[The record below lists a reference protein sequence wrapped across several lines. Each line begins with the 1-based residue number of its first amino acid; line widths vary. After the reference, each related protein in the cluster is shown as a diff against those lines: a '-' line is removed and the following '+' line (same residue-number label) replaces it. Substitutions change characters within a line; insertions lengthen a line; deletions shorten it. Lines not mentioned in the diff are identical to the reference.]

1 MKHLKTYKI
10 FESTSKDRY
19 FSNDSQIREYL
30 NDVFLE
36 LTDDGYKVDIDGSFF
51 RDEVRVSS
59 GNPLVFSS
67 QLREEQTG
75 YKINIK
81 GGKSKI
87 SDIILPLDHAIEY
100 ILDTCCNRYWID
112 IFSGFNFIRIKN
124 IDELENYKKY
134 NSNNFEEI
142 VINFRK

>member
-10 FESTSKDRY
+10 FEST
-19 FSNDSQIREYL
+19 FNDSQIKEYL

-36 LTDDGYKVDIDGSFF
+36 LTDDGYEVDIEGMFI
-51 RDEVRVSS
+51 RDEV
-59 GNPLVFSS
+59 
-67 QLREEQTG
+67 REEQTG

-87 SDIILPLDHAIEY
+87 SDIILPLDHVIGY
-100 ILDTCCNRYWID
+100 LSDTLGRYWID
-112 IFSGFNFIRIKN
+112 IFRGLNFIRMEN

-142 VINFRK
+142 VINFRKKS